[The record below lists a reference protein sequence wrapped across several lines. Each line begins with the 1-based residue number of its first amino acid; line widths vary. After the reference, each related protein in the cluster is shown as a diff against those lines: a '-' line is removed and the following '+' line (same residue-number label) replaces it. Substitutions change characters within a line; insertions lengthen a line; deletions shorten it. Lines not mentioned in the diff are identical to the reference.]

1 MHSPTRAYMDSS
13 RRVAEMRDAARTY
26 TGLCAPNSGKS
37 FVTLA
42 LCRLPWLVCPP
53 PGGLVM
59 PDNPI
64 TRLTFIRDEV
74 DRTFGEGYSAA
85 HPDIVCAM
93 LASAASDHAACILA
107 HALSDI
113 AAALVV
119 DDS

>member
-1 MHSPTRAYMDSS
+1 
-13 RRVAEMRDAARTY
+13 
-26 TGLCAPNSGKS
+26 
-37 FVTLA
+37 
-42 LCRLPWLVCPP
+42 
-53 PGGLVM
+53 M

-93 LASAASDHAACILA
+93 LASAASDHAAFILA

-119 DDS
+119 DDSDNVVDHGLVRAPASLLRP